1 MTDAADVVD
10 LLAADHRAIGELL
23 DELDAAERPD
33 AIRHLYLRITA
44 ELSAHEAAEQDV
56 VFPALAGAD
65 AEAARLGEHREI
77 NELLD
82 AMRTLPPLS
91 HAFTKRGSALVL
103 DVRAH
108 FQHEEE
114 HLFPLLRATC
124 TPDRLVQLATEAQR
138 AKAAAPAFPV
148 LARRSGVA

>member
-1 MTDAADVVD
+1 MTDAADVVA

-33 AIRHLYLRITA
+33 AIRLLYLHITA
-44 ELSAHEAAEQDV
+44 ALSAHEVAEQDV

-65 AEAARLGEHREI
+65 EAARVGEHREI

-108 FQHEEE
+108 FQREEE
-114 HLFPLLRATC
+114 HLFPLLRATF
-124 TPDRLVQLATEAQR
+124 TPDRLVELAVEAER

-148 LARRSGVA
+148 LERRSGVA